1 MFRRECSLCG
11 GKLNGNICT
20 ECGLDNSKSDT
31 QYKTLGGHGNYD
43 NLTHVHEKA
52 DPFAGK
58 TLTRE
63 QKKEMKAAIARKNT
77 VAHLKNQT
85 YSDGYSM
92 NQARGKKKNK
102 KGLGAKVAII
112 FAVLSMLFGAL
123 ETIFELISDN
133 SGSIF
138 ESHEESFAE
147 VESIYHDPYEYV
159 MYELPE
165 TGVSHE
171 MILEAGSYK
180 GGVHIPEGSYY
191 LEVISGMGYIELE
204 DHFNGIYASY
214 SLSAEETGYEEDLA
228 YIEDLRI
235 YAGTRIDIEE
245 DVTIVIHT
253 EDAVLPLTYMENPNV
268 RTGVFSELIVVG
280 IDIPEGVYDVT
291 CLEGSGIFE
300 YSIEFPEGYT
310 SYEGKL
316 IGAGDSSFSE
326 VYRNVVLPHGTEVI
340 IEDMTVELTPSEIIE
355 SQDYI
360 SYYE

>member
-20 ECGLDNSKSDT
+20 ECGLDNSKSDA
-31 QYKTLGGHGNYD
+31 QYKTLGEHGKYD
-43 NLTHVHEKA
+43 DLTHVHENA
-52 DPFAGK
+52 NPFAGK
-58 TLTRE
+58 TLTKE
-63 QKKEMKAAIARKNT
+63 QKKEMKAAIERKNT
-77 VAHLKNQT
+77 LMQPKKEN
-85 YSDGYSM
+85 YSGGYSM
-92 NQARGKKKNK
+92 NQTRGKKKNK

-123 ETIFELISDN
+123 ETIYTMITDGMFE
-133 SGSIF
+133 GYEEVYF
-138 ESHEESFAE
+138 EATPED
-147 VESIYHDPYEYV
+147 YDPYEYA

-165 TGVSHE
+165 TGVSYE
-171 MILEAGSYK
+171 MVLEAGSYK

-191 LEVISGMGYIELE
+191 VEVISGMGYIELE

-245 DVTIVIHT
+245 DVVIAIHT

-268 RTGVFSELIVVG
+268 RTGVFSEQFVVG

-300 YSIEFPEGYT
+300 YSVEFPDGYT

-326 VYRNVVLPHGTEVI
+326 IYKNVVLPHGTEVI

-355 SQDYI
+355 SKDYI